1 MMLGGGCVTTWTQD
15 YPALPGSAKAA
26 AHYAHT
32 IVQQRLP
39 DRADDAQKIVSNM
52 FAIGIAKSTQSSAM
66 NLITVIDDE
75 ILRGHVHFE
84 LHYANDAAD
93 GKDPR
98 DAHQI
103 VSALSDSY
111 GEHRTHSGRM
121 LYADLWGSA
130 A

>member
-1 MMLGGGCVTTWTQD
+1 MTTWTQD
-15 YPALPGSAKAA
+15 YPALPGSATAA

-32 IVQQRLP
+32 IVQERLP
-39 DRADDAQKIVSNM
+39 GRADDAQKIVREM
-52 FAIGIAKSTQSSAM
+52 FAVGVARSTPLSNM
-66 NLITVIDDE
+66 NLITVIEDNLGE
-75 ILRGHVHFE
+75 RGHVHFE

-93 GKDPR
+93 SNDPR

-111 GEHRTHSGRM
+111 GERRTNEGRM